1 MDMMEALKTASVK
14 VDQSNRFDARQAFGK
29 RVGKHMI
36 FPVGLGSALAKAVRE
51 GYLLVVGAYPPG
63 QHADIQKSAPSAEGR
78 DRIRILPLPDSDPL
92 YGPDGPLMRLWRK
105 AAA

>member
-14 VDQSNRFDARQAFGK
+14 IDNTHRFDARQAFGK

-51 GYLLVVGAYPPG
+51 GYLLVVGEGSRRRGRTYEFT
-63 QHADIQKSAPSAEGR
+63 QKGR
-78 DRIRILPLPDSDPL
+78 EVLI
-92 YGPDGPLMRLWRK
+92 
-105 AAA
+105 

>member
-14 VDQSNRFDARQAFGK
+14 VDSTSRFDARQAFGK

-51 GYLLVVGAYPPG
+51 GYLLVVG
-63 QHADIQKSAPSAEGR
+63 EGSR
-78 DRIRILPLPDSDPL
+78 RRGRTYEFTEKGRQAL
-92 YGPDGPLMRLWRK
+92 G
-105 AAA
+105 